1 MESCLYLFNSFEF
14 LFHLQKCSLPFY
26 VIWFP
31 RSSLIAD
38 LWSQVELED
47 TERLN
52 LELGNKWLLLMEA
65 KASKNGESACLVEQ
79 VQVSEGELLG
89 NWLLNLDDCLILL
102 AITLVGGELDESVT
116 S

>member
-1 MESCLYLFNSFEF
+1 MFSSTLCHWL
-14 LFHLQKCSLPFY
+14 
-26 VIWFP
+26 P
-31 RSSLIAD
+31 RSSLVAD
-38 LWSQVELED
+38 LGGQVELED

-65 KASKNGESACLVEQ
+65 KASENGESACFVEQ
-79 VQVSEGELLG
+79 VQVGEGELLG
-89 NWLLNLDDCLILL
+89 NWLFNLNDCLILL